1 MSIGRTALAATLAA
15 ACMVTLPASSFAA
28 ALTRVALVVGN
39 SNYANEP
46 KLINPSRDAQA
57 VATALKQAGF
67 QSVTLIT
74 DADVATLN
82 HALHDFQDRALGADV
97 AVLYYAGHGM
107 EMNGTNYLI
116 PIDAKLK
123 TDRDL
128 SYEAVTQDLAQQ
140 AAGGAKLLS
149 LVVLD
154 ACRDNPFASQMTIT
168 SGGKRSM
175 SRGLAPVNEDD
186 LSANSIIEYAAQSGT
201 TASDGEPSAGHSP
214 FASAFIRHV
223 PEPGVEITLLFGKV
237 RDDVWK
243 ATNEQQRPASY
254 GSHGGDPVYLVPPDA
269 RVGFTPTA
277 VSSTPRSDSMA
288 AASPQTQRGLGA
300 APAPFDPA
308 QSPEM
313 TLWQRALEF
322 NTPTQYQDYLAQYP
336 SGQYAA
342 IAQQRLTLSGPMSA
356 TGLSDR
362 ADAAG
367 NSRAVGIMQQGN
379 VAEALAVFRASAAAG
394 SAFGQYELG
403 LAYAHGRGVA
413 QDDAQAM
420 TRYRA
425 ASAHGYAP
433 AQNNLGVLYQKGE
446 GVPVDLSEAAKWYH
460 LAADQGYAVAQNNIG
475 ALYGKG
481 LGVGRDDAEAL
492 RWYRLA
498 ASGGNTLA
506 MANLGHFYMTGRA
519 VAQDYG
525 AAFQWYSLAAARGNP
540 VAQAHLGLMYFQG
553 RGVERDPGR
562 ARTLMVQAAAQG
574 SGVAKSWL
582 QLNPG

>member
-1 MSIGRTALAATLAA
+1 MSMVSKPLAALAVIAA
-15 ACMVTLPASSFAA
+15 IVFSASRVS
-28 ALTRVALVVGN
+28 ALTRVALVIGN

-46 KLINPSRDAQA
+46 HLVNPSRDAQA
-57 VATALKQAGF
+57 VAAALKQAGF

-74 DADVATLN
+74 DADVATFN
-82 HALHDFQDRALGADV
+82 HALHDFQDKALGSDI

-116 PIDAKLK
+116 PVDAKLT

-168 SGGKRSM
+168 SGSQRSM

-201 TASDGEPSAGHSP
+201 TASDGDPSAGHSP
-214 FASAFIRHV
+214 FAAALIRHI
-223 PEPGVEITLLFGKV
+223 PEAGEEITLLFGKV

-254 GSHGGDPVYLVPPDA
+254 GSHGGDPVYLVPPGA
-269 RVGFTPTA
+269 QVGFVATA
-277 VSSTPRSDSMA
+277 TAAPSEPPAV
-288 AASPQTQRGLGA
+288 AASSPPATQRTLAPSDA
-300 APAPFDPA
+300 AVAPDLS
-308 QSPEM
+308 QELSQ
-313 TLWQRALEF
+313 WQTALEF
-322 NTPTQYQDYLAQYP
+322 NNAAQYQDYLTHYP
-336 SGQYAA
+336 AGQYASA
-342 IAQQRLTLSGPMSA
+342 ARQHLSLSGPMMQ
-356 TGLSDR
+356 TGLSDEADVASNRR
-362 ADAAG
+362 A
-367 NSRAVGIMQQGN
+367 ITMMQQGN
-379 VAEALAVFRASAAAG
+379 AADAVAIFRASATAG

-403 LAYAHGRGVA
+403 AAYAQGRGVR
-413 QDDAQAM
+413 QDYAQAM
-420 TRYRA
+420 SFYRLA
-425 ASAHGYAP
+425 AAHGYAP
-433 AQNNLGVLYQKGE
+433 AQNNVGVLYEKGA
-446 GVPVDLSEAAKWYH
+446 GVPLDHLEAAKWYR
-460 LAADQGYAVAQNNIG
+460 LSAAQGYALAQNNIG

-481 LGVGRDDAEAL
+481 LGVARDDAEAL

-498 ASGGNTLA
+498 ASGGSTLA

-519 VAQDYG
+519 VPQDFG
-525 AAFQWYSLAAARGNP
+525 LAFQWYRLSAERGNTI
-540 VAQAHLGLMYFQG
+540 AQANLGLMYFQG
-553 RGVERDPGR
+553 RGVDRDPAR
-562 ARTLMVQAAAQG
+562 ARTLMVTAAAHG
-574 SGVAKSWL
+574 SAVAKSWL